1 MLARGDE
8 ATETSPGWWRS
19 LLQRARAAVP
29 LGWLKLQWRE
39 WRVPRPRF
47 PKLPRP
53 RAPLF
58 VQRAWT
64 QASDWAGANLPPLP
78 PLPPWAKR
86 AWTWFAETHS
96 ANMRRLSGW
105 LSDAL
110 PKGLYA
116 RALIIIIA
124 PIVVLEGVV
133 AFVFMERH
141 WQAVTRRL
149 SEATARDIAALIDIY
164 EEYPRRNDY
173 AKLIE
178 MARDRL
184 NLSMQILPPGNLP
197 APRPKPFF
205 ALLDRALSNEI
216 RRQVR
221 RPFWIDTVG
230 QSNHVEIRVKHQ
242 NAILR
247 FVATR
252 SQTYA
257 SNSHIFLL
265 WMIGSSV
272 ILLTVAILFLR
283 NQIRPILRL
292 AEAADAFGKG
302 RKVPEDFRPRGAREV
317 RQAAVAFLEMRDR
330 ITTHVEQRTTMLAG
344 VSHDLR
350 TILTRFKLELA
361 LLGDTVEADSLQ
373 ADVREMQDML
383 EDYLAFAKGDGG
395 EESEPT
401 NLSELLHEILDE
413 SQIYAT
419 PIDLKIRKRRRG
431 EIVLPLKRQA
441 IKRAITNLVSNAL
454 RFGDK
459 VVIRAAVEGQWVR
472 IEVDDNGPGIP
483 EDERIN
489 VFKPFYRLDH
499 ARNQDEG
506 NTGLGLAIA
515 RDIAKSHGG
524 DITLGESSMGGLRAI
539 ISLPL

>member
-8 ATETSPGWWRS
+8 ATEAPPHRWLRLPQWLRNALARFPSRSDLETSS
-19 LLQRARAAVP
+19 KAI
-29 LGWLKLQWRE
+29 
-39 WRVPRPRF
+39 RPRLHGI
-47 PKLPRP
+47 K
-53 RAPLF
+53 
-58 VQRAWT
+58 
-64 QASDWAGANLPPLP
+64 
-78 PLPPWAKR
+78 LPPWANT
-86 AWTWFAETHS
+86 ALTWFSETHA
-96 ANMRRLSGW
+96 ANMTRLGQ
-105 LSDAL
+105 LLVEFL

-149 SEATARDIAALIDIY
+149 SEATARDIGALIDIY
-164 EEYPRRNDY
+164 EQQPKNSEHSR
-173 AKLIE
+173 LIE

-184 NLSMQILPPGNLP
+184 TLSMQVLPGDELP

-205 ALLDRALSNEI
+205 ALLDRALSKEI
-216 RRQVR
+216 RRQVK

-230 QSNHVEIRVKHQ
+230 QSRHVEIRVKHED
-242 NAILR
+242 AILR
-247 FVATR
+247 FVARR

-292 AEAADAFGKG
+292 AGAADAFGKG
-302 RKVPEDFRPRGAREV
+302 RRVPEDFRPRGAREV
-317 RQAAVAFLEMRDR
+317 RQATQAFLEMSDR
-330 ITTHVEQRTTMLAG
+330 ITTHVDQRTTMLAG

-361 LLGDTVEADSLQ
+361 LLGDTPAARSMQGNVH
-373 ADVREMQDML
+373 EMQDML
-383 EDYLAFAKGDGG
+383 EDYLDFAKGDGG
-395 EESEPT
+395 EEAAPT
-401 NLSELLHEILDE
+401 KLRELLEEIEDE
-413 SQIYAT
+413 AQVYRT
-419 PIDLKIRKRRRG
+419 PIKLKLRRRSK
-431 EIVLPLKRQA
+431 ELVLPLKRQA
-441 IKRAITNLVSNAL
+441 FKRAITNLVSNAV
-454 RFGDK
+454 RFADRI
-459 VVIRAAVEGQWVR
+459 VIRAATEGRWVR

-483 EDERIN
+483 VSERTN
-489 VFKPFYRLDH
+489 VFKAFYRLDQ

-524 DITLGESSMGGLRAI
+524 DITLGESSMGGLRAV
-539 ISLPL
+539 ISVPL

>member
-8 ATETSPGWWRS
+8 PERRSWSALWQALRRLRPSALPRLRTPPLVSKAWHSLPPPPGW
-19 LLQRARAAVP
+19 L
-29 LGWLKLQWRE
+29 
-39 WRVPRPRF
+39 
-47 PKLPRP
+47 
-53 RAPLF
+53 
-58 VQRAWT
+58 VQFSA
-64 QASDWAGANLPPLP
+64 
-78 PLPPWAKR
+78 
-86 AWTWFAETHS
+86 WFARTHNR
-96 ANMRRLSGW
+96 NMALIGGW
-105 LSDAL
+105 LSDVL

-124 PIVVLEGVV
+124 PIVVLEGVI

-164 EEYPRRNDY
+164 EEYPKKDDY
-173 AKLIE
+173 SQLIE

-184 NLSMQILPPGNLP
+184 SLSMQVLPPADLP

-205 ALLDRALSNEI
+205 ALLDRALSDEV
-216 RRQVR
+216 RKQVQK
-221 RPFWIDTVG
+221 PFWIDTVG
-230 QSNHVEIRVKHQ
+230 QSRHVEIRVKLE

-302 RKVPEDFRPRGAREV
+302 RRVPDDFRPRGAREV

-361 LLGDTVEADSLQ
+361 LLGDSPEALSLQ

-395 EESEPT
+395 EESAPT
-401 NLSELLHEILDE
+401 KLRELLEE
-413 SQIYAT
+413 VEAEAQYFGT
-419 PIDLKIRKRRRG
+419 PIELKMRKRS
-431 EIVLPLKRQA
+431 EELVLPLKRQA
-441 IKRAITNLVSNAL
+441 FKRAVTNLVSNAA
-454 RFGDK
+454 RFGDQII
-459 VVIRAAVEGQWVR
+459 IRGAVEGQWLR
-472 IEVDDNGPGIP
+472 IEVDDDGPGIP
-483 EDERIN
+483 EAERAN
-489 VFKPFYRLDH
+489 VFRPFYRLDH

-524 DITLGESSMGGLRAI
+524 DITLGESSMGGLRAV
-539 ISLPL
+539 ISVPL